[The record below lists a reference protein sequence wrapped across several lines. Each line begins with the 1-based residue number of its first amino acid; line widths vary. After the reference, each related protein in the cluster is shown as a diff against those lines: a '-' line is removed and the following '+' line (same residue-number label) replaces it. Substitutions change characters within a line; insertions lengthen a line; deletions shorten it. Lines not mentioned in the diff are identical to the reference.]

1 MHALT
6 RILFWHPR
14 GQYAV
19 ELAAARVAA
28 EAITYLAAGFCL
40 VMLACSARRAFTF
53 GCWVILLAGG
63 PVTLVLLGPSWVVVV
78 PDHRLLTAVVIE
90 LLAGLGAW
98 HSRLAFSG
106 RRWRRYR

>member
-28 EAITYLAAGFCL
+28 EAITYLVLGFCL
-40 VMLACSARRAFTF
+40 VVMPCSAWRAVTF
-53 GCWVILLAGG
+53 GWWVILLAGG
-63 PVTLVLLGPSWVVVV
+63 PLALVLLGPSWVVVM
-78 PDHRLLTAVVIE
+78 PGHRLLTAAVAG
-90 LLAGLGAW
+90 LLAGPGAW
-98 HSRLAFSG
+98 HSCLAFSG
-106 RRWRRYR
+106 RTWRRCR